1 MRKHDTDKEKEFSV
15 HKLVYDW
22 YQKCVL
28 KIYKSIIRTKTFQQK
43 NGLIPV
49 SGMESYITNK
59 PRESY

>member
-1 MRKHDTDKEKEFSV
+1 MRKHDTDKEKKFSV
-15 HKLVYDW
+15 HKLINDW

-28 KIYKSIIRTKTFQQK
+28 KIYKSIKRTQTFQQK

-49 SGMESYITNK
+49 SEMELYNTNK